1 MGKGKAPEPDPRI
14 GEAALLSAQ
23 TGQDYLKM
31 MREQSE
37 ISNAWAAEDRGRF
50 QEKFIPLQD
59 EYIEKAQAWAS
70 PARQAAVAAQA
81 GATARTQMDAAAGQ
95 TQRQM
100 SAMGVN
106 PASGRGLDTTRRSNN
121 ATGLAVLGARNTA
134 RAGAQGQGMQML
146 ASGVNL
152 GQGLEVNPGTSLGLA
167 NSSLSSG
174 FSGAMSGYQQQGSLL
189 NTQYQNQLSS
199 WQAQQQAGSS
209 FWGGLGTVAGAFI
222 SDEDKKEN
230 KAKPRKSLRRSLDD
244 MRVEEWDYK
253 AGEGD
258 GGHHVGTYAQD
269 FKKATG
275 LGNGRTIDVI
285 DAVGVTMG
293 AVKEISADLKD
304 LSKQVASVK
313 GATGKPTAKQRSI

>member
-1 MGKGKAPEPDPRI
+1 MGKGKAPEADPRI
-14 GEAALLSAQ
+14 GEAALLSAK
-23 TGQDYLKM
+23 TGQDYLKL
-31 MREQSE
+31 MREQSK

-59 EYIEKAQAWAS
+59 EYIEKARAWDS
-70 PARQAAVAAQA
+70 PARQEAVAAQA

-106 PASGRGLDTTRRSNN
+106 PASGRGLETTRRSNN

-134 RAGAQGQGMQML
+134 RAGAQAQGMQML

-174 FSGAMSGYQQQGSLL
+174 FNGAMSGYQQQGSLL
-189 NTQYQNQLSS
+189 NTQYQQQMSS

-209 FWGGLGTVAGAFI
+209 FWGGIGTLGGAFI

-230 KAKPRKSLRRSLDD
+230 KTKPRKSLRRSLDD